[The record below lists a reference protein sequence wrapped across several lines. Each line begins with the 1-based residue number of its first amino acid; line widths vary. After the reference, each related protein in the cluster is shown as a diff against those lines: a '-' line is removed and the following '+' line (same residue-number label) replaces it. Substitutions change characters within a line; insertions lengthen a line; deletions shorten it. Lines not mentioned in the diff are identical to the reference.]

1 MIYQCK
7 NNWNMDISDAK
18 TVKCGDHLLY
28 EAEND
33 NGNTVWLDCVVKG
46 VWGDPNK
53 FACDMVDPENE
64 CGITNAFAPIACFRK
79 I

>member
-1 MIYQCK
+1 MTLQE
-7 NNWNMDISDAK
+7 AK
-18 TVKCGDHLLY
+18 TVKRGDHLLY
-28 EAEND
+28 ETED
-33 NGNTVWLDCVVKG
+33 SFGKKVHLECIVKS

-64 CGITNAFAPIACFRK
+64 LGITNAFAPIVCFSK

>member
-1 MIYQCK
+1 MTLQE
-7 NNWNMDISDAK
+7 AK
-18 TVKCGDHLLY
+18 TVKRGDHLMY
-28 EAEND
+28 NTDND
-33 NGNTVWLDCVVKG
+33 YGEPVRLECVVKS

-64 CGITNAFAPIACFRK
+64 CGITNTFAPIACFDK